1 MDPTKQ
7 YIYIY
12 IYIAIETKHAIKET
26 TNYNSVGGL
35 KKTEEASGLASIPAS

>member
-1 MDPTKQ
+1 METEHA

-12 IYIAIETKHAIKET
+12 ITMETEHAIKET
-26 TNYNSVGGL
+26 TNYDSVGGL